1 MGTGS
6 GTGSTTDAPSI
17 YQPFQPG
24 EAADGQQVPGQIG
37 AGGTIERQQLPGEPL
52 AADGTLRRP
61 LADVLPDYREQ
72 AGVALDQ
79 QPLPPHLK
87 DYIRDYFAGLSP

>member
-1 MGTGS
+1 VGDGS
-6 GTGSTTDAPSI
+6 GADAPSI
-17 YQPFQPG
+17 YQPFRPDS
-24 EAADGQQVPGQIG
+24 AADGERIPGQIG
-37 AGGTIERQQLPGEPL
+37 ADGTIERQQLPGEPL
-52 AADGTLRRP
+52 AADDTLRRP